1 MKIFISYAHQ
11 DRELVGNIKSI
22 LQDEYGFDIF
32 LAHDDIRPTE
42 EWENVI
48 ISNLRACDVLVTL
61 LTENYIHSEWTDQE
75 SGFALCREILVI
87 PVKIRVNPHGF
98 LKRYQA
104 LTFRTIESVCKNI
117 FKLIIDKEDLHE
129 NAMNSFI
136 KVYSESDSYEDAG
149 TKTYKLLEYDDYF
162 SPQQRNQIM
171 SIATENSQIYR
182 GFRARRRIKR
192 FIDKH
197 KKELDSEIVGRY
209 MKLMGS

>member
-22 LQDEYGFDIF
+22 LQDEYGFDVF

-42 EWENVI
+42 EWEAVI
-48 ISNLRACDVLVTL
+48 ISNLRTSNVLVGL
-61 LTENYIHSEWTDQE
+61 LTENYNNSEWTDQE
-75 SGFALCREILVI
+75 SGFALCRKILVI

-129 NAMNSFI
+129 NAMNGFI
-136 KVYSESDSYEDAG
+136 RIYSESDSYEGAG
-149 TKTYKLLEYDDYF
+149 TKTYKLLEYDDYL
-162 SPQQRNQIM
+162 SPQQRNQIV
-171 SIATENSQIYR
+171 SIAAENSQIYQ

-192 FIDKH
+192 FIEEH
-197 KKELDSEIVGRY
+197 EEELDSEIIGRF
-209 MKLMGS
+209 MELIRG